1 MANKDLTVQLPV
13 EDTTH
18 SIEIVDFDKTE
29 FASGDVVT
37 IKKALQ
43 NKNNSLVLI
52 ADASSSG
59 NLVIKAGNNYPNK
72 ILGDLTVAL
81 TAKVN
86 AVLLEDISR
95 FENKDGTVKF
105 TGTFAGNV
113 YAVAKRAGVKPV
125 A

>member
-18 SIEIVDFDKTE
+18 SVEIVDFEKTQ

-52 ADASSSG
+52 ADVSSAG
-59 NLVIKAGNNYPNK
+59 NLVIQAGNNYPNK